1 MPQPGRLIRASSPQD
16 DFAPLRTHVALARS
30 LLDELERI
38 VPEPTTTRRASAS
51 IAVSDQLAE
60 ELGRMGCRLLECA
73 ASLAQVRVQRPA
85 AGQA

>member
-1 MPQPGRLIRASSPQD
+1 MPQPGRLVTASSPQD

-38 VPEPTTTRRASAS
+38 VPEHTTTRRASAS
-51 IAVSDQLAE
+51 FAVSEQLAE

-73 ASLAQVRVQRPA
+73 ASLTQVRVQRPA